1 MSVDPALIAATLAP
15 VHTFGYELWVQ
26 WDGVTWVNETAYV
39 LSLGGVESV
48 DPGRDRKSVV

>member
-1 MSVDPALIAATLAP
+1 MSIDPALIAATLAP

-26 WDGVTWVNETAYV
+26 WDGVTWVDETAFV

-48 DPGRDRKSVV
+48 DPASRA